1 LKFIQ
6 SFCAFRTKTPSNLN
20 AYEKLADE
28 TQTMPEA
35 NGKKVL
41 VVGNGG
47 REHALC
53 WKLAQSPR
61 IDVVYSLPA
70 SPGIR
75 QVEKVQAVEGVNVA
89 DFTVS

>member
-1 LKFIQ
+1 LKFILN
-6 SFCAFRTKTPSNLN
+6 FCGLRTKTPSNLN

-28 TQTMPEA
+28 TMTGT

-47 REHALC
+47 REHVLC
-53 WKLAQSPR
+53 WKLAQSAHV
-61 IDVVYSLPA
+61 DVVYSLPA
-70 SPGIR
+70 SPGIQ
-75 QVEKVQAVEGVNVA
+75 QVEKVRAVEGVNVA